1 MLKSTSDMQDD
12 HQFLVSAEPPSREQ
26 TQLAA
31 WVLLVLLIAL
41 LITVPFARVSLTNT
55 EILLPAYATA
65 VLMNELITSALLFVL
80 FSIRRSLA
88 LLVLAIGY
96 LFTALMIG
104 PWVLTFPGVFAPS
117 GLLDAGLQG
126 TALIAGVRRVGFPLF
141 VLAYALLKDADP
153 IVGDVRGSVRAVILG
168 SVVAVV
174 AIVCGLTWFSV
185 VNDAVLPR
193 LMADNSQVSTVW
205 QYVPASTSILCFTG
219 LVVLWVRRRSV
230 LDLWLMVVLCAWL
243 IETFLLGYFSA
254 GRFSVGWWAGR
265 VYGFTSAS
273 VVLLVLLAET
283 TTLYARL
290 ARSVSAERRIREARL
305 MTMEVLSASI
315 AHEVNQPLA
324 SMVTHADAGIRWLD
338 RKTPDLDEV
347 LAALK
352 SIVSDGHRAGKMI
365 ESVRMVFRKGV
376 QDRTPLNINELIQ
389 EVLKH
394 TQDEVQLNRVYVQT
408 ELSGQMPLII
418 GNSVQLQQV
427 VLNLV
432 TNAVDA
438 MSSVTDRARVLRIK
452 SELHK
457 SGCIMISVED
467 AGIGLD
473 EQHKDRI
480 FEPFF
485 TTKSHGLGMGLM
497 ICQSIVEA
505 HGGHLWMMDNVP
517 QGTTFQFT
525 LPVDAGNVPSIAE
538 RVL

>member
-1 MLKSTSDMQDD
+1 
-12 HQFLVSAEPPSREQ
+12 
-26 TQLAA
+26 
-31 WVLLVLLIAL
+31 
-41 LITVPFARVSLTNT
+41 
-55 EILLPAYATA
+55 
-65 VLMNELITSALLFVL
+65 
-80 FSIRRSLA
+80 
-88 LLVLAIGY
+88 
-96 LFTALMIG
+96 
-104 PWVLTFPGVFAPS
+104 
-117 GLLDAGLQG
+117 
-126 TALIAGVRRVGFPLF
+126 
-141 VLAYALLKDADP
+141 
-153 IVGDVRGSVRAVILG
+153 
-168 SVVAVV
+168 
-174 AIVCGLTWFSV
+174 
-185 VNDAVLPR
+185 
-193 LMADNSQVSTVW
+193 
-205 QYVPASTSILCFTG
+205 
-219 LVVLWVRRRSV
+219 
-230 LDLWLMVVLCAWL
+230 
-243 IETFLLGYFSA
+243 
-254 GRFSVGWWAGR
+254 
-265 VYGFTSAS
+265 
-273 VVLLVLLAET
+273 
-283 TTLYARL
+283 
-290 ARSVSAERRIREARL
+290 
-305 MTMEVLSASI
+305 
-315 AHEVNQPLA
+315 
-324 SMVTHADAGIRWLD
+324 
-338 RKTPDLDEV
+338 V

-457 SGCIMISVED
+457 SGCIMVSVED

-525 LPVDAGNVPSIAE
+525 LPVDAGNVSSIAE